1 MVDALGERA
10 TFNNILILME
20 ERLRKGEAPTIFP
33 SPLVR
38 DANVIAPVI
47 NIHSEITGYRLSRA
61 TWSIQVR
68 ISPRRK
74 ESRFLSFSNRVSL
87 LLDVSLLSRGEGRN
101 TRIYFVVNFS
111 AVT

>member
-47 NIHSEITGYRLSRA
+47 NIHSEITGYQLSRA
-61 TWSIQVR
+61 TWSIHR

-74 ESRFLSFSNRVSL
+74 ESRFLSFSNRASL

>member
-47 NIHSEITGYRLSRA
+47 NIHSEITGYRLGASTEFLHA
-61 TWSIQVR
+61 G
-68 ISPRRK
+68 RK
-74 ESRFLSFSNRVSL
+74 VVSYRFQTESLSCWTFLSFLAAKGEIRVFILSLISL
-87 LLDVSLLSRGEGRN
+87 L
-101 TRIYFVVNFS
+101 
-111 AVT
+111 

>member
-61 TWSIQVR
+61 IWSIHR